1 MTSNQKEAIKSSTFN
16 NPLHTQ
22 ILWPPVSIRD
32 FVVLTSE
39 KTPSSR
45 GFCRVL
51 EKPRSSP
58 DLFCPSLMVN
68 DNSSVRFTVLTERC
82 LTVFPNF
89 KHRNNISVKRNS
101 VTGQYLPQVIS
112 HGEKQFSLKIFK
124 VTRDNG
130 AETNCGITRIL
141 GILLMNSCD
150 T

>member
-22 ILWPPVSIRD
+22 ILWPPVLIRD

-39 KTPSSR
+39 KPPSSR

-68 DNSSVRFTVLTERC
+68 DNSSVRFTVFIFIIIFLFLTERC

-112 HGEKQFSLKIFK
+112 HGEK
-124 VTRDNG
+124 
-130 AETNCGITRIL
+130 
-141 GILLMNSCD
+141 
-150 T
+150 